1 MGQVLALRDAQQL
14 KPAFFSQ
21 SKSAH
26 SPDYRNFAVMTKD
39 ILSKEDIENIIFRIS
54 IQILERNPNPSNL
67 LIIGVKSRGDVLAKR
82 LCEKIQSIDKK
93 EIQFSAIDITFYRD
107 DVQLKAYKYVV
118 KDDIPLGITDR
129 DVVLVDDV
137 IFTGRSIRAAI
148 DALMDLGRPKSIQLA
163 VLIARGGRELPIQP
177 DFVGKKIE
185 DDIGSEV
192 SVHLEEMDGEDKV
205 SICQT

>member
-1 MGQVLALRDAQQL
+1 ML
-14 KPAFFSQ
+14 FSHR
-21 SKSAH
+21 KSAH
-26 SPDYRNFAVMTKD
+26 SPDLRNFAGMTKT
-39 ILSKEDIENIIFRIS
+39 ILSKEEMEKIIFRIS
-54 IQILERNPNPSNL
+54 VQILERNPNPSNL

-82 LCEKIQSIDKK
+82 LCGRIQSINKK

-118 KDDIPLGITDR
+118 KEDIPFGITDR

-177 DFVGKKIE
+177 DFVGKKI
-185 DDIGSEV
+185 DADIGSEI
-192 SVHLEEMDGEDKV
+192 SVHLEETDGEDKV

>member
-1 MGQVLALRDAQQL
+1 
-14 KPAFFSQ
+14 
-21 SKSAH
+21 
-26 SPDYRNFAVMTKD
+26 MTED
-39 ILSKEDIENIIFRIS
+39 ILSKEDIEKIIFRIS
-54 IQILERNPNPSNL
+54 IQILERNPNTSNL

-82 LCEKIQSIDKK
+82 LCEKIQSIDRK

-118 KDDIPLGITDR
+118 KDDIPFGITDR

-177 DFVGKKIE
+177 DFVGKKID
-185 DDIGSEV
+185 DDIGSKV
-192 SVHLEEMDGEDKV
+192 FVHLEEIDGEDKV

>member
-1 MGQVLALRDAQQL
+1 L
-14 KPAFFSQ
+14 KPALFRQ
-21 SKSAH
+21 RKSAH
-26 SPDYRNFAVMTKD
+26 SPDERCFAVMTED
-39 ILSKEDIENIIFRIS
+39 ILSKEDIEKIIFRIS
-54 IQILERNPNPSNL
+54 IQILERNPNTSNL

-82 LCEKIQSIDKK
+82 LCEKIQSIDRK

-118 KDDIPLGITDR
+118 KDDIPFGITDR

-177 DFVGKKIE
+177 DFVGKKID
-185 DDIGSEV
+185 DDIGSKV
-192 SVHLEEMDGEDKV
+192 SVHLEEIDGEDKV

>member
-1 MGQVLALRDAQQL
+1 
-14 KPAFFSQ
+14 
-21 SKSAH
+21 
-26 SPDYRNFAVMTKD
+26 MTKD
-39 ILSKEDIENIIFRIS
+39 ILNKEDIEKIIFQIS
-54 IQILERNPNPSNL
+54 IQILERNPDPSNL

-107 DVQLKAYKYVV
+107 DVQLKAYKYMI
-118 KDDIPLGITDR
+118 KDDIPIGITDR

-163 VLIARGGRELPIQP
+163 VLIARGGRELPIHP
-177 DFVGKKIE
+177 DFVGKKI
-185 DDIGSEV
+185 DGDMCREV
-192 SVHLEEMDGEDKV
+192 SVHLEERDGEDKV